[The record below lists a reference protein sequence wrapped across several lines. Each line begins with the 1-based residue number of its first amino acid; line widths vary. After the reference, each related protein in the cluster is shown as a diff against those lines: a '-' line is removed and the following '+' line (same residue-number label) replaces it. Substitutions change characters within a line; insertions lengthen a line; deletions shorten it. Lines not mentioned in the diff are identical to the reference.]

1 LEPDEPPLLEPD
13 DPPLFDADE
22 PPLLDPDEPPLF
34 DADEPP
40 LLAPDDP
47 PLFEPEEPPLLEADD
62 PPLLEPDDP
71 PLLEADAPPLLA
83 PDDPPL
89 FEPDEPP
96 LLRDEADPP
105 LFEPP
110 DADEPPLRV
119 DDEPPPEPLDFDPDE
134 RALLPLDRVLL
145 LPPPLR
151 VELELLFFPP
161 VAARAAAAPSAAPAA
176 APAAVAT
183 GFLRRDVL
191 RCSLSPRPALK
202 PTVVRSGILI
212 SVPVRGLRPLRAAR
226 VRRVNFPN
234 PGMDSDPA
242 AWTASEMAPDAVSK
256 IASTTRAAAALVSSA
271 FSATASM
278 NSDLFMLRSPD
289 WRFTRRG
296 PSAPR
301 SPHANSV
308 PPGFA
313 RHDQGSAG
321 VLAGYGRL
329 NPERNESTTFLAASA
344 ACPNVSLALSL

>member
-1 LEPDEPPLLEPD
+1 MRPRRPGAPSSRQRPPPPFEPDEPLFEPPLFEPDEPPLFE
-13 DPPLFDADE
+13 
-22 PPLLDPDEPPLF
+22 PDEPPLF
-34 DADEPP
+34 EPDEPQ
-40 LLAPDDP
+40 
-47 PLFEPEEPPLLEADD
+47 LFEPEEPPLF
-62 PPLLEPDDP
+62 EPD
-71 PLLEADAPPLLA
+71 E
-83 PDDPPL
+83 PPL

-105 LFEPP
+105 LF
-110 DADEPPLRV
+110 AALLRV
-119 DDEPPPEPLDFDPDE
+119 DDDPPLFDPPLFEPELFDPELLEPPLDFDADE
-134 RALLPLDRVLL
+134 RELPPLDRVLL
-145 LPPPLR
+145 EPPLER
-151 VELELLFFPP
+151 DEVLLPP
-161 VAARAAAAPSAAPAA
+161 VAARAAAAPTAAPAA
-176 APAAVAT
+176 APAAVAS
-183 GFLRRDVL
+183 GLLRRDVL
-191 RCSLSPRPALK
+191 RFSLSPRPALK

-271 FSATASM
+271 FSATVSM

-301 SPHANSV
+301 APHANSV

-313 RHDQGSAG
+313 SCDQGSAE
-321 VLAGYGRL
+321 V
-329 NPERNESTTFLAASA
+329 SA
-344 ACPNVSLALSL
+344 ATAG

>member
-1 LEPDEPPLLEPD
+1 MNGAEAASNADAAPPTPAPSSRQARLLPLFEPDEPPLLEPDEPPLLEPD
-13 DPPLFDADE
+13 E
-22 PPLLDPDEPPLF
+22 PPLLEPDEPPLF
-34 DADEPP
+34 EPE
-40 LLAPDDP
+40 DDP
-47 PLFEPEEPPLLEADD
+47 PLFEPEDD
-62 PPLLEPDDP
+62 PPLL
-71 PLLEADAPPLLA
+71 
-83 PDDPPL
+83 
-89 FEPDEPP
+89 
-96 LLRDEADPP
+96 LRDDADPP
-105 LFEPP
+105 LFEPL
-110 DADEPPLRV
+110 LRV
-119 DDEPPPEPLDFDPDE
+119 DDEPPLFEPLLRVEDEPPPDFDPDE
-134 RALLPLDRVLL
+134 RELPLPDFDPDDRELL
-145 LPPPLR
+145 LPPPF
-151 VELELLFFPP
+151 E
-161 VAARAAAAPSAAPAA
+161 VAARAAAAPTAAPAA
-176 APAAVAT
+176 APAAVAS

-321 VLAGYGRL
+321 VVPGYGRL
-329 NPERNESTTFLAASA
+329 NPERNESTTFFAASA
-344 ACPNVSLALSL
+344 AWPKVSLALSL